1 MRLHDPW
8 ALSLL
13 LCAVIAAW
21 GWRLWRSRAAVRF
34 SSLTYLAPPPTW
46 RQRLMPLLKVLRLI
60 AIGAIVVGIA
70 RPQTGVGRTRVSTE
84 GVALMMALDRSG
96 SMGERMAFQGRDMS
110 RLEVVK
116 HVFEDFVR
124 GDGKSL
130 EGRRE
135 DLMGIVAFARYA
147 DTACPLVRDPD
158 ALVSVTE
165 RLQVAVGHMDGT
177 AIGDGLALA
186 AARLRRAEVDLDARA
201 KRAAGENP
209 DGEAKPDFLIRS
221 KAIILLTDGR
231 QTAGEIS
238 ADQAAAL
245 AKEWGIRIYAIGIG
259 ASTVATVFGD
269 IPVPGGGADM
279 QTLQRIAEVTGG
291 RAWLASNADTL
302 REVVQEI
309 NQLEKSKI
317 ESLEYTDYEEN
328 FALLAQ
334 IALGALL
341 AEALLGATLLR
352 RTPA

>member
-13 LCAVIAAW
+13 LCAVLAAW
-21 GWRLWRSRAAVRF
+21 GWRRWRSRATVRF
-34 SSLTYLAPPPTW
+34 SSLAILAPAPTW
-46 RQRLMPLLKVLRLI
+46 RQRAMPLLKVLRLI
-60 AIGAIVVGIA
+60 AIGAIVLGIA

-96 SMGERMAFQGRDMS
+96 SMGERMAYEGREMS
-110 RLEVVK
+110 RLDVVK
-116 HVFEDFVR
+116 RVFEDFVE
-124 GDGKSL
+124 GDGKAL

-135 DLMGIVAFARYA
+135 DLIGIVAFARYA
-147 DTACPLVRDPD
+147 DTVCPLVRDPD
-158 ALVSVTE
+158 ALVAVTD

-177 AIGDGLALA
+177 AIGDGVALA

-209 DGEAKPDFLIRS
+209 SGEAKPDFLIRS

-238 ADQAAAL
+238 AEQAAAL

-259 ASTVATVFGD
+259 ASTVQTAFGEL
-269 IPVPGGGADM
+269 PVPGGGADM
-279 QTLQRIAEVTGG
+279 LTLQRVAEITGG
-291 RAWLASNADTL
+291 RAWLASNADAL
-302 REVVQEI
+302 REVVEEI

-341 AEALLGATLLR
+341 AEAALGATLLR
-352 RTPA
+352 RAPA